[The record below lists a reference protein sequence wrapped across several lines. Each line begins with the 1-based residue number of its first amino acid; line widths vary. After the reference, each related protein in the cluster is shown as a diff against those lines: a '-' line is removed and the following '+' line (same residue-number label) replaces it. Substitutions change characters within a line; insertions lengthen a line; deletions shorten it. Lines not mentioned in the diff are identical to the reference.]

1 MSSFT
6 IKKLVNGR
14 SLVSGTDRNGVS
26 NTMQVMSHRWE
37 EIKRELRARQA
48 LVEFDH
54 TIEKFYK
61 PLEDA
66 ADKFNQTTQPKPADP
81 LSYIDIESP
90 EEATPGS
97 PGKRIELDRD
107 SIILRTIE
115 TGQFDRLVWVGSE
128 LVILVEEPGPE
139 VAAPPLF

>member
-14 SLVSGTDRNGVS
+14 CLVSGTDRNGVS
-26 NTMQVMSHRWE
+26 NTMQVMSDQWE
-37 EIKRELRARQA
+37 EVKRELRARQA

-54 TIEKFYK
+54 TIEEFYK

-66 ADKFNQTTQPKPADP
+66 ADKFNQATQLKPADP

-90 EEATPGS
+90 EEATPGR
-97 PGKRIELDRD
+97 PGKRIELDRG

-115 TGQFDRLVWVGSE
+115 AGQFDRLVWVDSA
-128 LVILVEEPGPE
+128 LVILAEEQAPE
-139 VAAPPLF
+139 VAAPTLF